1 MLKSWRFDKTHAQDD
16 LVDSLWKQIVN
27 LAGDKWDDHG
37 FIPRPYIAFEG
48 LLAEAVRQTIP
59 RYVLPPHE
67 GVTEY
72 PKDSDRKFWIFW
84 LKFFLTFNHSK
95 QPSIVFRLFDL
106 EDCTEMD
113 GAALPQSDS
122 IIRFLVEENLFQ
134 IFMTYYRTWF
144 NRDFS
149 MIIWDHNYDQ
159 MTK

>member
-72 PKDSDRKFWIFW
+72 PKDSDRKFWIFFI
-84 LKFFLTFNHSK
+84 KFFLTFNHSK

-149 MIIWDHNYDQ
+149 MILRDHNHN
-159 MTK
+159 

>member
-1 MLKSWRFDKTHAQDD
+1 MLKSWRFDKTYAQDD

-72 PKDSDRKFWIFW
+72 PKDSERKFFNF
-84 LKFFLTFNHSK
+84 FFLN
-95 QPSIVFRLFDL
+95 
-106 EDCTEMD
+106 
-113 GAALPQSDS
+113 
-122 IIRFLVEENLFQ
+122 
-134 IFMTYYRTWF
+134 
-144 NRDFS
+144 FS
-149 MIIWDHNYDQ
+149 
-159 MTK
+159 